1 MTSPSTAIP
10 AIHIGRA
17 TPLGPVTYFPLW
29 TDAPDTNGL
38 VTGATALIDV
48 AELPGQPEVSHLAVT
63 NPSGAPALL
72 IEGELLEGGW
82 QHRVLQH
89 DVIVGSGQS
98 LVVDVACVEA
108 GRWQEK
114 GGHRRQSR
122 RASPRIRAALH
133 ASPAP
138 ARQHEVWERVAG
150 YETAFGASAT
160 SSYLDHV
167 DHLTSQ
173 APDIIDALESARAVE
188 PLAGQRGI
196 VFGVDGYPVGIEIF
210 ESTAALQAHL
220 GQILSSLLL
229 DATAL
234 ASGTEPVPGR
244 RARRL
249 AAHLEG
255 LSPKPEPGLDG
266 GGGTLYAADTDKI
279 VIRGIQMDG
288 RWAHLS
294 VYDRRH
300 PLLAL

>member
-1 MTSPSTAIP
+1 
-10 AIHIGRA
+10 
-17 TPLGPVTYFPLW
+17 
-29 TDAPDTNGL
+29 
-38 VTGATALIDV
+38 
-48 AELPGQPEVSHLAVT
+48 
-63 NPSGAPALL
+63 
-72 IEGELLEGGW
+72 
-82 QHRVLQH
+82 
-89 DVIVGSGQS
+89 
-98 LVVDVACVEA
+98 VEA

-122 RASPRIRAALH
+122 RASPKIRAALH
-133 ASPAP
+133 ASPAR
-138 ARQHEVWERVAG
+138 ARQQEVWERVAG

-167 DHLTSQ
+167 EHLSSQ
-173 APDIIDALESARAVE
+173 AADVSDALESARQVQ

-210 ESTAALQAHL
+210 ESTPALGAHL
-220 GQILSSLLL
+220 GQILASLLL
-229 DATAL
+229 DAA
-234 ASGTEPVPGR
+234 APSSGTEPVPGR

-255 LSPKPEPGLDG
+255 LTPTADPGLDG
-266 GGGTLYAADTDKI
+266 GAGTLYTADTDKI
-279 VIRGIQMDG
+279 VLRGIQLDS